1 MSVVVIASTTPQPEQ
16 AQAVREA
23 LLASVPAVH
32 DEPGCELYALH
43 EEADGTLVV
52 IERWESSEAL
62 QQHMQGEDFGELGR
76 QLDGEMTRPAEIRVL
91 TAVPA
96 GDSAKGAL

>member
-1 MSVVVIASTTPQPEQ
+1 MSVVVVATITPQPEH
-16 AQAVREA
+16 ADAVREA
-23 LLASVPAVH
+23 LVSAIPAVH

-43 EEADGTLVV
+43 EADGALVV
-52 IERWESSEAL
+52 IERWASPEAL
-62 QQHMQGEDFGELGR
+62 QEHMQAQAFAELGR
-76 QLDGEMTRPAEIRVL
+76 QLEGRMTGPAEIRVL